1 MTLALITGGS
11 EGIGLE
17 LAKCFASD
25 GTDLILTARDMEKL
39 NQAKQL
45 LEKTYAVHV
54 TVISKDLSQ
63 PHAARELY
71 EQLKYRNIDYVINN
85 AGCGTADAS
94 WRIPPE
100 QDEAMIHVN
109 ITAVTVLTS
118 LFLNDMLARNSGT
131 IMNVAS
137 TGAFLPGPYIA
148 SYYASKAYVL
158 RYTEAVAE
166 EVRGSGVH
174 VCCLCPGPAATSFY
188 RKSRQ
193 KVPFFAMKAA
203 DCAAYAYAKMKSG
216 QKVIVPGMINQLPR
230 LVPKKPAM
238 YFVGKLKK
246 KKDG

>member
-118 LFLNDMLARNSGT
+118 LFLNDMLVRNSGT

-193 KVPFFAMKAA
+193 KVPFFAMQAA

-216 QKVIVPGMINQLPR
+216 QTVIVPGMTNRLLR
-230 LVPKKPAM
+230 LVPKKQAM

>member
-71 EQLKYRNIDYVINN
+71 EQLKDRNIDYVINN
-85 AGCGTADAS
+85 AGCGTADAA

-193 KVPFFAMKAA
+193 KVPSFAMQAA
-203 DCAAYAYAKMKSG
+203 DCAAYAYAKMKSD
-216 QKVIVPGMINQLPR
+216 QTVIVPGMTNRLLR
-230 LVPKKPAM
+230 LVPKKQAM

>member
-17 LAKCFASD
+17 LAKCFARD

-39 NQAKQL
+39 QKAKQL
-45 LEKTYAVHV
+45 LEDTFAVDV
-54 TVISKDLSQ
+54 TVIGKDLSL
-63 PHAARELY
+63 PHSAAELY
-71 EQLKYRNIDYVINN
+71 EELKHRKIDYVINN
-85 AGCGTADAS
+85 AGLGTADAA

-100 QDEAMIHVN
+100 QDEAMINVN

-118 LFLNDMLARNSGT
+118 LFLRDMLERNSGT

-193 KVPFFAMKAA
+193 SIPAFAMKAE
-203 DCAAYAYAKMKSG
+203 DCAVYAYEKMKSG
-216 QKVIVPGMINQLPR
+216 QTVIIPGMINRLSR

-238 YFVGKLKK
+238 YFVKKMKK